1 MIKEMN
7 DPPILIGSQGK
18 EFPMMNLNET
28 AARHG
33 FCVDCVRESEELH
46 GQMVEMH
53 HKKTGA
59 QLVWVDNGEVN
70 KTFCVAFKTLPED
83 STGVFHILE
92 HSVLCGSA
100 KYPVREPFVEL
111 MKSSMA
117 TFLNAMTFPDKT
129 IYPVSS
135 RNEQDFLNLA
145 EVYLDAV
152 FAPRILQDPNIFYQE
167 GWHIELDENGA
178 PLYKGV
184 VFNEMKGAMS
194 DVDEQIYQKTLDVL
208 FPDNCYGWNSGG
220 DPKHI
225 PDLTYEQFL
234 RMYRRYYH
242 PSNARIF
249 LDGAIPLDK
258 VLTLAEEYL
267 SCFDRLDEK
276 HEIPMQKPFAAEAE
290 QAYEIGAEED
300 TADKTMLT
308 LAKIVAPWS
317 DTVRVTA
324 TEILFDVLTG
334 SNDAPL
340 KKALLATGKCQD
352 VGMSLDNAMAQPYM
366 MLTLR
371 NIADGSEQELRQ
383 MIRDT
388 VQQLVKTGL
397 DKDALTASINSSEF
411 SARQPG
417 EPSGLLRCI
426 HALDAWLYGGDP
438 MQPLLSE
445 ERYQKLREMATGDG
459 FDRLMAELLLDES
472 TMSIIRTV
480 PSHTQGDELRAE
492 ETERLQAIQA
502 SWTEADKE
510 ALCVQNEKLTA
521 WQQTPDTAE
530 QLATL
535 PVLSLSEISADPLL
549 IPAAEAQ
556 CGAAKVITHDLS
568 MNGITIMHW
577 YISLTDFTLDE
588 LKRLSILP
596 ELLGKLPTKRHDSL
610 SLFQAIKRDIGKL
623 TFQLRVMSRCAEM
636 ATPVLDVSCSV
647 LDANVDKAA
656 ALVREILTE
665 TCFDDRARVQ
675 TLILQL
681 SEMAKQKVISDGH
694 RMAMYAASAT
704 MSAAS
709 AAREALNGLSA
720 CMVQKALAE
729 NFDAQYPD
737 FLALCERFSKDSAVQ
752 SRVTFSLSTNKAL
765 DPAAILSA
773 YPVGTPIPD
782 AAPYVSDLPA
792 KCAYRIPSQ
801 ISFASLGYDYR
812 RAGKVYSGIARVMS
826 NILSLSYLWNEV
838 RVQGGAYGAGL
849 NTSETGRMVTYS
861 YRDPSPART
870 LGIDRS
876 MSKGLRDF
884 VAGDERIDKYI
895 ISTVGES
902 EPPLGSENQI
912 LVSDENLLCGI
923 TPEDLCR
930 ERTEMLS
937 ATKVALLTW
946 CGVLDQMA
954 KDGGVCVVG
963 HDGAIAACEKED
975 LTVL

>member
-1 MIKEMN
+1 
-7 DPPILIGSQGK
+7 
-18 EFPMMNLNET
+18 
-28 AARHG
+28 
-33 FCVDCVRESEELH
+33 
-46 GQMVEMH
+46 
-53 HKKTGA
+53 
-59 QLVWVDNGEVN
+59 
-70 KTFCVAFKTLPED
+70 
-83 STGVFHILE
+83 
-92 HSVLCGSA
+92 
-100 KYPVREPFVEL
+100 
-111 MKSSMA
+111 
-117 TFLNAMTFPDKT
+117 
-129 IYPVSS
+129 
-135 RNEQDFLNLA
+135 
-145 EVYLDAV
+145 
-152 FAPRILQDPNIFYQE
+152 
-167 GWHIELDENGA
+167 
-178 PLYKGV
+178 
-184 VFNEMKGAMS
+184 
-194 DVDEQIYQKTLDVL
+194 
-208 FPDNCYGWNSGG
+208 
-220 DPKHI
+220 
-225 PDLTYEQFL
+225 
-234 RMYRRYYH
+234 
-242 PSNARIF
+242 
-249 LDGAIPLDK
+249 
-258 VLTLAEEYL
+258 
-267 SCFDRLDEK
+267 
-276 HEIPMQKPFAAEAE
+276 
-290 QAYEIGAEED
+290 
-300 TADKTMLT
+300 
-308 LAKIVAPWS
+308 
-317 DTVRVTA
+317 
-324 TEILFDVLTG
+324 
-334 SNDAPL
+334 
-340 KKALLATGKCQD
+340 
-352 VGMSLDNAMAQPYM
+352 
-366 MLTLR
+366 
-371 NIADGSEQELRQ
+371 
-383 MIRDT
+383 
-388 VQQLVKTGL
+388 
-397 DKDALTASINSSEF
+397 
-411 SARQPG
+411 
-417 EPSGLLRCI
+417 
-426 HALDAWLYGGDP
+426 
-438 MQPLLSE
+438 
-445 ERYQKLREMATGDG
+445 
-459 FDRLMAELLLDES
+459 MAELLLDES

-492 ETERLQAIQA
+492 ETARLQAIQA
-502 SWTEADKE
+502 SWTDADKE
-510 ALCVQNEKLTA
+510 ALRVQNEKLTA

-556 CGAAKVITHDLS
+556 CGAAKVITHDLP
-568 MNGITIMHW
+568 MNGVTIMHW

-656 ALVREILTE
+656 ALVQEILTE
-665 TCFDDRARVQ
+665 TCFDDKARVQ

-720 CMVQKALAE
+720 CMVQKALPE
-729 NFDAQYPD
+729 DFDAQYAD
-737 FLALCERFSKDSAVQ
+737 LLALCERFSKDSAVQ
-752 SRVTFSLSTNKAL
+752 SRITFSLSTNKAL

-870 LGIDRS
+870 LGINRS

-930 ERTEMLS
+930 ERAEMLS
-937 ATKVALLTW
+937 TTKDALLKW

-954 KDGGVCVVG
+954 KDGGVCVIG

-975 LTVL
+975 LTIL

>member
-1 MIKEMN
+1 
-7 DPPILIGSQGK
+7 
-18 EFPMMNLNET
+18 MNLNET

-33 FCVDCVRESEELH
+33 FCVDRVRESKELG
-46 GQMVEMH
+46 GQLVEMH
-53 HKKTGA
+53 HEKTGA
-59 QLVWVDNGEVN
+59 QLAWVDNGEVN

-135 RNEQDFLNLA
+135 RNEQDFLNLT

-267 SCFDRLDEK
+267 SRFDRLDEK

-352 VGMSLDNAMAQPYM
+352 VSMSLDNAMAQPYM

-371 NIADGSEQELRQ
+371 NIANGSEQELRQ

-729 NFDAQYPD
+729 NFDAQYAD

-752 SRVTFSLSTNKAL
+752 SRVTFSLSTNKVL

-782 AAPYVSDLPA
+782 AAPYVSNLPA
-792 KCAYRIPSQ
+792 KCAYRIPAQ

-876 MSKGLRDF
+876 LSKGLRDF

-937 ATKVALLTW
+937 TTKDALLKW

>member
-1 MIKEMN
+1 MTR
-7 DPPILIGSQGK
+7 LGSQGK

-28 AARHG
+28 AEHHG
-33 FCVDCVRESEELH
+33 FCVDRVRESKELG
-46 GQMVEMH
+46 GQLVEMH
-53 HKKTGA
+53 HEKTGA
-59 QLVWVDNGEVN
+59 QLAWVDNGEVN

-111 MKSSMA
+111 LKSSMY

-135 RNEQDFLNLA
+135 RNEQDFLNLT

-267 SCFDRLDEK
+267 SRFDRLDEK

-729 NFDAQYPD
+729 NFDAQYAD

-752 SRVTFSLSTNKAL
+752 SRVTFSLSTNKVL

-782 AAPYVSDLPA
+782 AAPYVSNLPA
-792 KCAYRIPSQ
+792 KCAYRIPAQ

-870 LGIDRS
+870 LGINRS

-930 ERTEMLS
+930 ERAEMLS
-937 ATKVALLTW
+937 TTKDALLKW

>member
-1 MIKEMN
+1 
-7 DPPILIGSQGK
+7 
-18 EFPMMNLNET
+18 MMNLNET

-33 FCVDCVRESEELH
+33 FCVDRVRESKELG
-46 GQMVEMH
+46 GQLVEMH
-53 HKKTGA
+53 HEKTGA

-111 MKSSMA
+111 LKSSMA

-129 IYPVSS
+129 IYPISS
-135 RNEQDFLNLA
+135 RNEQDFLNLT

-267 SCFDRLDEK
+267 SRFDRLDEK

-383 MIRDT
+383 IIRDT

-445 ERYQKLREMATGDG
+445 ERYQKLREMAAGDG

-502 SWTEADKE
+502 AWTDADKE
-510 ALCVQNEKLTA
+510 ALRVQNEKLTA

-737 FLALCERFSKDSAVQ
+737 FLALCERFSKDSTVQ

-792 KCAYRIPSQ
+792 KCAYRIPAQ

-930 ERTEMLS
+930 ERAEMLS
-937 ATKVALLTW
+937 TTKDALLKW

-954 KDGGVCVVG
+954 KDGGVCVIG

>member
-1 MIKEMN
+1 
-7 DPPILIGSQGK
+7 
-18 EFPMMNLNET
+18 MNLNET

-267 SCFDRLDEK
+267 SRFDRLDEK

-383 MIRDT
+383 IIRDT

-445 ERYQKLREMATGDG
+445 ERYQKLREMAAGDG
-459 FDRLMAELLLDES
+459 FDRLMSELLLDES

-480 PSHTQGDELRAE
+480 PSHTQGDKLRAE
-492 ETERLQAIQA
+492 ETVRLQAIQA
-502 SWTEADKE
+502 SWTDADKE

-675 TLILQL
+675 TLIFQL

-729 NFDAQYPD
+729 NFDAQYAD

-812 RAGKVYSGIARVMS
+812 RAGKVHSGIARVMS

-870 LGIDRS
+870 LGINRS

-930 ERTEMLS
+930 ERAEMLS
-937 ATKVALLTW
+937 TTKDALLTW

>member
-1 MIKEMN
+1 
-7 DPPILIGSQGK
+7 
-18 EFPMMNLNET
+18 MNLNET

-33 FCVDCVRESEELH
+33 FCVDRVRESKELG
-46 GQMVEMH
+46 GQLVEMH
-53 HKKTGA
+53 HEKTGA
-59 QLVWVDNGEVN
+59 QLAWVDNGEVN

-135 RNEQDFLNLA
+135 RNEQDFLNLT

-267 SCFDRLDEK
+267 SRFDRLDEK

-352 VGMSLDNAMAQPYM
+352 VSMSLDNAMAQPYM

-371 NIADGSEQELRQ
+371 NIANGSEQELRQ

-397 DKDALTASINSSEF
+397 DKEALTASINSSEF

-445 ERYQKLREMATGDG
+445 ERYQKLREMAAGDG

-502 SWTEADKE
+502 AWTDADKE
-510 ALCVQNEKLTA
+510 ALRVQNEKLTA

-737 FLALCERFSKDSAVQ
+737 FLALCERFSKDSTVQ

-792 KCAYRIPSQ
+792 KCAYRIPAQ

-930 ERTEMLS
+930 ERAEMLS
-937 ATKVALLTW
+937 TTKDALLKW

-954 KDGGVCVVG
+954 KDGGVCVIG

>member
-1 MIKEMN
+1 
-7 DPPILIGSQGK
+7 
-18 EFPMMNLNET
+18 MMNLNET

-33 FCVDCVRESEELH
+33 FCVDRVRESKELG
-46 GQMVEMH
+46 GQLVEMH
-53 HKKTGA
+53 HEKTGA
-59 QLVWVDNGEVN
+59 QLVWVDNGEDN

-135 RNEQDFLNLA
+135 RNEQDFLNLT

-194 DVDEQIYQKTLDVL
+194 DVDELIYQKTLDVL

-258 VLTLAEEYL
+258 VLTLTAEYL
-267 SCFDRLDEK
+267 SRFDRLDEK

-290 QAYEIGAEED
+290 QAYEIDAGED

-317 DTVRVTA
+317 DTVRITA

-340 KKALLATGKCQD
+340 KKALLASGKCQD
-352 VGMSLDNAMAQPYM
+352 VSMTLDNSVAQPYM

-371 NIADGSEQELRQ
+371 NISDGSEQELRQ

-426 HALDAWLYGGDP
+426 HSLDSWLYGGDP

-445 ERYQKLREMATGDG
+445 GRYQKLREMAAVDG

-492 ETERLQAIQA
+492 ETTRLQAIQA
-502 SWTEADKE
+502 SWTDADKE
-510 ALCVQNEKLTA
+510 ALRVQNEKLSA

-556 CGAAKVITHDLS
+556 CGAAKVITHDLP

-665 TCFDDRARVQ
+665 TCFDDKARVQ

-681 SEMAKQKVISDGH
+681 SEMAKQKIISDGH

-709 AAREALNGLSA
+709 AAQEALNGLSA
-720 CMVQKALAE
+720 CMVQKALPE
-729 NFDAQYPD
+729 DFDAQYAD
-737 FLALCERFSKDSAVQ
+737 LLALCERFSKDSAVQ
-752 SRVTFSLSTNKAL
+752 SRVTFSLSTNAPV

-870 LGIDRS
+870 LGINRS

-930 ERTEMLS
+930 ERAEMLS
-937 ATKVALLTW
+937 TTKEALLKW

-954 KDGGVCVVG
+954 KDGGVCVIG

-975 LTVL
+975 LTIL

>member
-1 MIKEMN
+1 MTR
-7 DPPILIGSQGK
+7 LGSQGK
-18 EFPMMNLNET
+18 EFPMKNLNET

-33 FCVDCVRESEELH
+33 FCVDRVRESKELG
-46 GQMVEMH
+46 GQLVEMH
-53 HKKTGA
+53 HEKTGA
-59 QLVWVDNGEVN
+59 QLAWVDNGEVN

-111 MKSSMA
+111 LKSSMA

-152 FAPRILQDPNIFYQE
+152 FAPRILQDSNIFYQE

-267 SCFDRLDEK
+267 SRFDRLDEK

-383 MIRDT
+383 IIRDT

-445 ERYQKLREMATGDG
+445 ERYQKLREMAAGDG

-502 SWTEADKE
+502 AWTDADKE
-510 ALCVQNEKLTA
+510 ALRVQNEKLSA

-752 SRVTFSLSTNKAL
+752 SRVTFSLSTNKVL

-792 KCAYRIPSQ
+792 KCAYRIPAQ

-870 LGIDRS
+870 LGINRS
-876 MSKGLRDF
+876 LSKGLRDF

-930 ERTEMLS
+930 ERAEMLS
-937 ATKVALLTW
+937 TTKDALLTW

>member
-1 MIKEMN
+1 MTR
-7 DPPILIGSQGK
+7 LGSQGK

-33 FCVDCVRESEELH
+33 FCVDRVRESKELG
-46 GQMVEMH
+46 GQLVEMH
-53 HKKTGA
+53 HEKTGA
-59 QLVWVDNGEVN
+59 QLAWVDNGEVN

-267 SCFDRLDEK
+267 SRFDRLDEK

>member
-1 MIKEMN
+1 
-7 DPPILIGSQGK
+7 
-18 EFPMMNLNET
+18 MMNLNET

-33 FCVDCVRESEELH
+33 FCVDRVRESKELG
-46 GQMVEMH
+46 GQLVEMH
-53 HKKTGA
+53 HEKTGA

-111 MKSSMA
+111 LKSSMA

-129 IYPVSS
+129 IYPISS
-135 RNEQDFLNLA
+135 RNEQDFLNLT

-267 SCFDRLDEK
+267 SRFDRLDEK

-729 NFDAQYPD
+729 NFDAQYAD

-752 SRVTFSLSTNKAL
+752 SRVTFSLSTNKVL

-782 AAPYVSDLPA
+782 AAPYVSNLPA
-792 KCAYRIPSQ
+792 KCAYRIPAQ

-870 LGIDRS
+870 LGINRS

-930 ERTEMLS
+930 ERAEMLS
-937 ATKVALLTW
+937 TTKDALLTW
-946 CGVLDQMA
+946 YGVLDQMA
-954 KDGGVCVVG
+954 KDGGVCVIG

>member
-1 MIKEMN
+1 
-7 DPPILIGSQGK
+7 
-18 EFPMMNLNET
+18 MMNLNET

-33 FCVDCVRESEELH
+33 FCVDRVRESKELG
-46 GQMVEMH
+46 GQLVEMH
-53 HKKTGA
+53 HEKTGA

-111 MKSSMA
+111 LKSSMA

-129 IYPVSS
+129 IYPISS
-135 RNEQDFLNLA
+135 RNEQDFLNLT

-258 VLTLAEEYL
+258 VLTLVEEYL
-267 SCFDRLDEK
+267 SRFDRLDEK

-352 VGMSLDNAMAQPYM
+352 VSMSLDNAMAQPYM

-383 MIRDT
+383 IIRDT

-445 ERYQKLREMATGDG
+445 ERYQKLREMAAGDG

-502 SWTEADKE
+502 AWTDADKE
-510 ALCVQNEKLTA
+510 ALRVQNEKLTA

-737 FLALCERFSKDSAVQ
+737 FLALCERFSKDSTVQ

-792 KCAYRIPSQ
+792 KCAYRIPAQ

-930 ERTEMLS
+930 ERAEMLS
-937 ATKVALLTW
+937 TTKDALLKW

-954 KDGGVCVVG
+954 KDGGVCVIG

>member
-1 MIKEMN
+1 MTR
-7 DPPILIGSQGK
+7 LGSQGK
-18 EFPMMNLNET
+18 EFPMKNLNET

-33 FCVDCVRESEELH
+33 FCVDRVRESKELG
-46 GQMVEMH
+46 GQLVEMH
-53 HKKTGA
+53 HEKTGA
-59 QLVWVDNGEVN
+59 QLAWVDNGEVN

-111 MKSSMA
+111 LKSSMA

-152 FAPRILQDPNIFYQE
+152 FAPRILQDSNIFYQE

-267 SCFDRLDEK
+267 SRFDRLDEK

-383 MIRDT
+383 IIRDT

-445 ERYQKLREMATGDG
+445 ERYQKLREMAAGDG

-502 SWTEADKE
+502 AWTDADKE
-510 ALCVQNEKLTA
+510 ALRVQNEKLSA

-588 LKRLSILP
+588 LKRLSMVAD
-596 ELLGKLPTKRHDSL
+596 LLGKLPTKRHDSL

-752 SRVTFSLSTNKAL
+752 SRVTFSLSTNKVL

-782 AAPYVSDLPA
+782 AAPYVSNLPA

-870 LGIDRS
+870 LGINRS

-930 ERTEMLS
+930 ERAEMLS
-937 ATKVALLTW
+937 TTKDALLKW

>member
-1 MIKEMN
+1 
-7 DPPILIGSQGK
+7 
-18 EFPMMNLNET
+18 MMNLNET

-33 FCVDCVRESEELH
+33 FCVDRVRESKELG
-46 GQMVEMH
+46 GQLVEMH
-53 HKKTGA
+53 HEKTGA

-135 RNEQDFLNLA
+135 RNEQDFLNLT

-194 DVDEQIYQKTLDVL
+194 DVDELIYQKTLDVL

-242 PSNARIF
+242 PSNARIY
-249 LDGAIPLDK
+249 LDGAVPLDK

-340 KKALLATGKCQD
+340 KRALLATGKCQD

-445 ERYQKLREMATGDG
+445 ERYQKLREMAAGDG
-459 FDRLMAELLLDES
+459 FDRLMSELLLDES

-480 PSHTQGDELRAE
+480 PSHTQGDKLRAE
-492 ETERLQAIQA
+492 ETVRLQAIQA
-502 SWTEADKE
+502 SWTDADKE

-623 TFQLRVMSRCAEM
+623 TFRLRVMSRCAEM

-675 TLILQL
+675 TLIFQL

-729 NFDAQYPD
+729 NFDAQYAD

-812 RAGKVYSGIARVMS
+812 RAGKVHSGIARVMS

-870 LGIDRS
+870 LGINRS

-930 ERTEMLS
+930 ERAEMLS
-937 ATKVALLTW
+937 TTKDALLTW

-954 KDGGVCVVG
+954 KDGGVCVIG

>member
-1 MIKEMN
+1 MTR
-7 DPPILIGSQGK
+7 LGSQGK

-33 FCVDCVRESEELH
+33 FCVDRVRESKELG
-46 GQMVEMH
+46 GQLVEMH
-53 HKKTGA
+53 HEKTGA
-59 QLVWVDNGEVN
+59 QLAWVDNGEVN

-135 RNEQDFLNLA
+135 RNEQDFLNLT

-194 DVDEQIYQKTLDVL
+194 DVDEQIYQKTQDVL

-352 VGMSLDNAMAQPYM
+352 VSMSLDNAMAQPYM

-383 MIRDT
+383 IIRDT
-388 VQQLVKTGL
+388 VQQLLKTGL

-445 ERYQKLREMATGDG
+445 ERYQKLREMAAGDG

-492 ETERLQAIQA
+492 EKERLQAIQA
-502 SWTEADKE
+502 SWTDADKE
-510 ALCVQNEKLTA
+510 ALRVQNEKLTA

-681 SEMAKQKVISDGH
+681 SEMAKQKVISDGL

-729 NFDAQYPD
+729 NFDAQYAD

-765 DPAAILSA
+765 APAAILSA

-870 LGIDRS
+870 LGINRS

-937 ATKVALLTW
+937 TTKDALLKW

-954 KDGGVCVVG
+954 KDGGVCVIG

>member
-1 MIKEMN
+1 MTR
-7 DPPILIGSQGK
+7 LGSQGK

-33 FCVDCVRESEELH
+33 FCVDRVRESKELG
-46 GQMVEMH
+46 GQLVEMH
-53 HKKTGA
+53 HEKTGA
-59 QLVWVDNGEVN
+59 QLAWVDNGEVN

-135 RNEQDFLNLA
+135 RNEQDFLNLT

-267 SCFDRLDEK
+267 SRFDRLDEK

-729 NFDAQYPD
+729 NFDAQYAD

-752 SRVTFSLSTNKAL
+752 SRVTFSLSTNKVL

-782 AAPYVSDLPA
+782 AAPYVSNLPA
-792 KCAYRIPSQ
+792 KCAYRIPAQ

-870 LGIDRS
+870 LDIDRS
-876 MSKGLRDF
+876 LSKGLRDF

-930 ERTEMLS
+930 ERAEMLS
-937 ATKVALLTW
+937 TTKDALLKW

-954 KDGGVCVVG
+954 KDGGVCVIG

>member
-1 MIKEMN
+1 MTR
-7 DPPILIGSQGK
+7 LGSQGK

-33 FCVDCVRESEELH
+33 FCVDRVRESKELH
-46 GQMVEMH
+46 GKMVEMH
-53 HKKTGA
+53 HEKTGA
-59 QLVWVDNGEVN
+59 QLAWVDNGEVN

-135 RNEQDFLNLA
+135 RNEQDFLNLT

-267 SCFDRLDEK
+267 SRFDRLDEK

-459 FDRLMAELLLDES
+459 FDRLMVELLLDES

-729 NFDAQYPD
+729 NFDAQYAD

-752 SRVTFSLSTNKAL
+752 SRVTFSLSTNKVL

-782 AAPYVSDLPA
+782 AAPYVSNLPA
-792 KCAYRIPSQ
+792 KCAYRIPAQ

-870 LGIDRS
+870 LGINRS

-930 ERTEMLS
+930 ERAEMLS
-937 ATKVALLTW
+937 TTKDALLKW

>member
-1 MIKEMN
+1 
-7 DPPILIGSQGK
+7 
-18 EFPMMNLNET
+18 MNLNET

-33 FCVDCVRESEELH
+33 FCVDRVRESKELH
-46 GQMVEMH
+46 GKMVEMH
-53 HKKTGA
+53 HEKTGA
-59 QLVWVDNGEVN
+59 QLAWVDNGEVN

-135 RNEQDFLNLA
+135 RNEQDFLNLT

-267 SCFDRLDEK
+267 SRFDRLDEK

-459 FDRLMAELLLDES
+459 FDRLMVELLLDES

-729 NFDAQYPD
+729 NFDAQYAD

-752 SRVTFSLSTNKAL
+752 SRVTFSLSTNKVL

-782 AAPYVSDLPA
+782 AAPYVSNLPA
-792 KCAYRIPSQ
+792 KCAYRIPAQ

-870 LGIDRS
+870 LGINRS

-930 ERTEMLS
+930 ERAEMLS
-937 ATKVALLTW
+937 TTKDALLKW

>member
-1 MIKEMN
+1 MK
-7 DPPILIGSQGK
+7 
-18 EFPMMNLNET
+18 NLNET

-33 FCVDCVRESEELH
+33 FCVDRVRESKELG
-46 GQMVEMH
+46 GQLVEMH
-53 HKKTGA
+53 HEKTGA
-59 QLVWVDNGEVN
+59 QLAWVDNGEVN

-111 MKSSMA
+111 LKSSMA

-152 FAPRILQDPNIFYQE
+152 FAPRILQDSNIFYQE

-267 SCFDRLDEK
+267 SRFDRLDEK

-383 MIRDT
+383 IIRDT

-445 ERYQKLREMATGDG
+445 ERYQKLREMAAGDG

-502 SWTEADKE
+502 AWTDADKE
-510 ALCVQNEKLTA
+510 ALRVQNEKLSA

-752 SRVTFSLSTNKAL
+752 SRVTFSLSTNKVL

-792 KCAYRIPSQ
+792 KCAYRIPAQ

-870 LGIDRS
+870 LGINRS
-876 MSKGLRDF
+876 LSKGLRDF

-930 ERTEMLS
+930 ERAEMLS
-937 ATKVALLTW
+937 TTKDALLTW

>member
-1 MIKEMN
+1 
-7 DPPILIGSQGK
+7 
-18 EFPMMNLNET
+18 
-28 AARHG
+28 
-33 FCVDCVRESEELH
+33 
-46 GQMVEMH
+46 
-53 HKKTGA
+53 
-59 QLVWVDNGEVN
+59 
-70 KTFCVAFKTLPED
+70 
-83 STGVFHILE
+83 
-92 HSVLCGSA
+92 
-100 KYPVREPFVEL
+100 
-111 MKSSMA
+111 
-117 TFLNAMTFPDKT
+117 
-129 IYPVSS
+129 
-135 RNEQDFLNLA
+135 
-145 EVYLDAV
+145 
-152 FAPRILQDPNIFYQE
+152 
-167 GWHIELDENGA
+167 
-178 PLYKGV
+178 
-184 VFNEMKGAMS
+184 
-194 DVDEQIYQKTLDVL
+194 
-208 FPDNCYGWNSGG
+208 
-220 DPKHI
+220 
-225 PDLTYEQFL
+225 
-234 RMYRRYYH
+234 
-242 PSNARIF
+242 
-249 LDGAIPLDK
+249 
-258 VLTLAEEYL
+258 
-267 SCFDRLDEK
+267 
-276 HEIPMQKPFAAEAE
+276 
-290 QAYEIGAEED
+290 
-300 TADKTMLT
+300 
-308 LAKIVAPWS
+308 
-317 DTVRVTA
+317 
-324 TEILFDVLTG
+324 
-334 SNDAPL
+334 
-340 KKALLATGKCQD
+340 
-352 VGMSLDNAMAQPYM
+352 
-366 MLTLR
+366 
-371 NIADGSEQELRQ
+371 
-383 MIRDT
+383 
-388 VQQLVKTGL
+388 
-397 DKDALTASINSSEF
+397 
-411 SARQPG
+411 
-417 EPSGLLRCI
+417 
-426 HALDAWLYGGDP
+426 
-438 MQPLLSE
+438 
-445 ERYQKLREMATGDG
+445 
-459 FDRLMAELLLDES
+459 
-472 TMSIIRTV
+472 
-480 PSHTQGDELRAE
+480 
-492 ETERLQAIQA
+492 
-502 SWTEADKE
+502 
-510 ALCVQNEKLTA
+510 
-521 WQQTPDTAE
+521 
-530 QLATL
+530 
-535 PVLSLSEISADPLL
+535 
-549 IPAAEAQ
+549 
-556 CGAAKVITHDLS
+556 
-568 MNGITIMHW
+568 MHW

-773 YPVGTPIPD
+773 YPVGMPIPD

-870 LGIDRS
+870 LGINRS

-930 ERTEMLS
+930 ERAEMLS
-937 ATKVALLTW
+937 TTKDALLTW

-954 KDGGVCVVG
+954 KDGGVCVIG

>member
-1 MIKEMN
+1 MTR
-7 DPPILIGSQGK
+7 LGSQGK

-33 FCVDCVRESEELH
+33 FCVDRVRESKELG
-46 GQMVEMH
+46 GQLVEMH
-53 HKKTGA
+53 HEKTGA
-59 QLVWVDNGEVN
+59 QLAWVDNGEVN

-135 RNEQDFLNLA
+135 RNEQDFLNLT

-267 SCFDRLDEK
+267 SRFDRLDEK

-352 VGMSLDNAMAQPYM
+352 VSMSLDNAMAQPYM

-729 NFDAQYPD
+729 NFDAQYAD

-752 SRVTFSLSTNKAL
+752 SRVTFSLSTNKVL

-782 AAPYVSDLPA
+782 AAPYVSNLPA
-792 KCAYRIPSQ
+792 KCAYRIPAQ

-870 LGIDRS
+870 LGINRS

-930 ERTEMLS
+930 ERAEMLS
-937 ATKVALLTW
+937 TTKDALLKW

>member
-1 MIKEMN
+1 
-7 DPPILIGSQGK
+7 
-18 EFPMMNLNET
+18 MMNLNET

-33 FCVDCVRESEELH
+33 FCVDRVRKSKELG
-46 GQMVEMH
+46 GQLVEMH
-53 HKKTGA
+53 HEKTGA
-59 QLVWVDNGEVN
+59 QLVWLDNGEDN
-70 KTFCVAFKTLPED
+70 KLFCVAFKTLPED

-135 RNEQDFLNLA
+135 RNEQDFLNLT

-194 DVDEQIYQKTLDVL
+194 DVDELIYQKTLNVL

-220 DPKHI
+220 DPKNI

-234 RMYRRYYH
+234 RMYHRYYH
-242 PSNARIF
+242 PSNARIY
-249 LDGAIPLDK
+249 LDGAVPLEK

-267 SCFDRLDEK
+267 NGFDRLDEK

-290 QAYEIGAEED
+290 QAYEIDAEED

-317 DTVRVTA
+317 DIPRVVATTV
-324 TEILFDVLTG
+324 LFDVLTG

-340 KKALLATGKCQD
+340 KKALLASGKCQD
-352 VGMSLDNAMAQPYM
+352 VSMSLDNAMAQPYM
-366 MLTLR
+366 MLTMR
-371 NIADGSEQELRQ
+371 GIAGGSESELRQ
-383 MIRDT
+383 LIRDT

-411 SARQPG
+411 AARQTG
-417 EPSGLLRCI
+417 EPAGLLRCMN
-426 HALDAWLYGGDP
+426 ALNTWLYDGDP
-438 MQPLLSE
+438 MQPLLSDDC
-445 ERYQKLREMATGDG
+445 YAQLREMAAGDG
-459 FDRLMAELLLDES
+459 FDCLMADLLLDES
-472 TMSIIRTV
+472 TMSVIRTV
-480 PSHTQGDELRAE
+480 PSHTLGDELRAD
-492 ETERLQAIQA
+492 ETARLQAIQA

-510 ALCVQNEKLTA
+510 ALRVQNEKLSA

-535 PVLSLSEISADPLL
+535 PVLSLSEISADPVL
-549 IPAAEAQ
+549 IPAAEMSL
-556 CGAAKVITHDLS
+556 GAAKVITHDLP
-568 MNGITIMHW
+568 MNGITSLHW
-577 YISLTDFTLDE
+577 YISLTDCTLDE
-588 LKRLSILP
+588 LKRLSMLP
-596 ELLGKLPTKRHDSL
+596 DLLGKLPTKHHDSL
-610 SLFQAIKRDIGKL
+610 ALFQAIKRDIGKL
-623 TFQLRVMSRCAEM
+623 RFRMNVVSHCAEM
-636 ATPVLDVSCSV
+636 ATPVLDVRCSV
-647 LDANVDKAA
+647 LDTNVDKAC

-665 TCFDDRARVQ
+665 TCFDDKARVQ
-675 TLILQL
+675 TLILQNNEL
-681 SEMAKQKVISDGH
+681 AKQKIVGDGH
-694 RMAMYAASAT
+694 TMAMYAASAT
-704 MSAAS
+704 MSAA
-709 AAREALNGLSA
+709 AAAQEALCGLSA
-720 CMVQKALAE
+720 CMAQKALVE

-737 FLALCERFSKDSAVQ
+737 FLALCERFSTESVAQ
-752 SRVTFSLSTNKAL
+752 SRITLSLTTHAQV

-773 YPVGTPIPD
+773 YPVGTSIPD

-792 KCAYRIPSQ
+792 KCAYRIPAQ
-801 ISFASLGYDYR
+801 VSFASLGYDYR
-812 RAGKVYSGIARVMS
+812 RAGKVYNGVSRVMS
-826 NILSLSYLWNEV
+826 NILALSYLWNEV

-849 NTSETGRMVTYS
+849 NTSETGTMTTYS

-876 MSKGLRDF
+876 LSKGLRDF
-884 VAGDERIDKYI
+884 VAGDEQIDKYI
-895 ISTVGES
+895 ISTIGES

-912 LVSDENLLCGI
+912 LVSDENLLNGI

-930 ERTEMLS
+930 ERAEMLS
-937 ATKVALLTW
+937 ADKNALLTW
-946 CGVLDQMA
+946 CDVLDQMA

-963 HDGAIAACEKED
+963 HEGAIASCEKED

>member
-1 MIKEMN
+1 
-7 DPPILIGSQGK
+7 
-18 EFPMMNLNET
+18 MMNLNET

-33 FCVDCVRESEELH
+33 FCVDRVRESKELG
-46 GQMVEMH
+46 GQLVEMH

-70 KTFCVAFKTLPED
+70 KTFCVAFKTLLED

-135 RNEQDFLNLA
+135 RNEQDFLNLT

-242 PSNARIF
+242 PSNARIY
-249 LDGAIPLDK
+249 LDGAVPLDK
-258 VLTLAEEYL
+258 VLSLAEEYL

-276 HEIPMQKPFAAEAE
+276 HEIPTQKPFAAEAE

-445 ERYQKLREMATGDG
+445 ERYQKLREMAAGDG
-459 FDRLMAELLLDES
+459 FDRLMADLLLDES

-492 ETERLQAIQA
+492 ETEHLQAIQA
-502 SWTEADKE
+502 SWTDADKE
-510 ALCVQNEKLTA
+510 ALRVQNEKLTA

-656 ALVREILTE
+656 ALVQEILTE
-665 TCFDDRARVQ
+665 TCFDDKARVQ

-720 CMVQKALAE
+720 CMVQKALPE
-729 NFDAQYPD
+729 DFDAQYAD

-773 YPVGTPIPD
+773 YPIGTPIPD

-870 LGIDRS
+870 LDINRS

-930 ERTEMLS
+930 ERAEMLS
-937 ATKVALLTW
+937 TTKDALLKW

>member
-7 DPPILIGSQGK
+7 DPPGSQGK

-33 FCVDCVRESEELH
+33 FCVDRVRESKELG
-46 GQMVEMH
+46 GQLVEMH
-53 HKKTGA
+53 HEKTGA
-59 QLVWVDNGEVN
+59 QLAWVDNGEVN

-111 MKSSMA
+111 LKSSMY

-135 RNEQDFLNLA
+135 RNEQDFLNLT

-194 DVDEQIYQKTLDVL
+194 DVDELIYQKTLDLL
-208 FPDNCYGWNSGG
+208 FPDNCYGCNSGG

-225 PDLTYEQFL
+225 PDLTYEKFL

-242 PSNARIF
+242 PSNARIY

-267 SCFDRLDEK
+267 NGFDRLDEK

-290 QAYEIGAEED
+290 QAYEIDAGED
-300 TADKTMLT
+300 TAGKTMLT

-317 DTVRVTA
+317 DTVRVKA

-352 VGMSLDNAMAQPYM
+352 VSMSLDNAMAQPYM
-366 MLTLR
+366 ILTLR

-426 HALDAWLYGGDP
+426 HSLDSWLYGGDP

-445 ERYQKLREMATGDG
+445 ERYQKLREMAAGDG

-472 TMSIIRTV
+472 NMSIIRTV

-502 SWTEADKE
+502 SWTDADKE
-510 ALCVQNEKLTA
+510 ALRVQNEKLTA

-535 PVLSLSEISADPLL
+535 PVLSLGEISADPLL
-549 IPAAEAQ
+549 IPTAEAQ
-556 CGAAKVITHDLS
+556 CGAAKVITHDLP

-665 TCFDDRARVQ
+665 TCFDDKARVQ

-720 CMVQKALAE
+720 CMVQKALPE
-729 NFDAQYPD
+729 NFDAQYAD

-752 SRVTFSLSTNKAL
+752 SRITFSLSTNKAL

-870 LGIDRS
+870 LGINRS

-895 ISTVGES
+895 ISTIGES

-930 ERTEMLS
+930 ERAEMLS
-937 ATKVALLTW
+937 TTKDALLTW

-954 KDGGVCVVG
+954 KDGGVCVIG

>member
-1 MIKEMN
+1 MTR
-7 DPPILIGSQGK
+7 LGSQGK

-33 FCVDCVRESEELH
+33 FCVDRVRESKELG
-46 GQMVEMH
+46 GQLVEMH
-53 HKKTGA
+53 HEKTGA

-135 RNEQDFLNLA
+135 RNEQDFLNLT

-267 SCFDRLDEK
+267 SRFDRLDEK

-388 VQQLVKTGL
+388 VQQLLKTGL

-445 ERYQKLREMATGDG
+445 ERYQKLREMAAGDG

-480 PSHTQGDELRAE
+480 PSHTQGDELRAD
-492 ETERLQAIQA
+492 ETVRLQAIQA
-502 SWTEADKE
+502 SWTDADKE
-510 ALCVQNEKLTA
+510 ALRVQNEKLTA

-588 LKRLSILP
+588 LKRLSMVAD
-596 ELLGKLPTKRHDSL
+596 LLGKLPTKRHDSL

-720 CMVQKALAE
+720 CMVQKALPE

-870 LGIDRS
+870 LGINRS
-876 MSKGLRDF
+876 LSKGLRDF

-902 EPPLGSENQI
+902 EAPLGSENQI

-930 ERTEMLS
+930 ERAEMLS
-937 ATKVALLTW
+937 TTKDALLTW
-946 CGVLDQMA
+946 YGVLDQMA
-954 KDGGVCVVG
+954 KDGGVCVIG

>member
-1 MIKEMN
+1 MTR
-7 DPPILIGSQGK
+7 LGSQGK

-33 FCVDCVRESEELH
+33 FCVDRVRESKELG
-46 GQMVEMH
+46 GQLVEMH
-53 HKKTGA
+53 HEKTGA
-59 QLVWVDNGEVN
+59 QLAWVDNGEVN

-111 MKSSMA
+111 LKSSMY

-135 RNEQDFLNLA
+135 RNEQDFLNLT

-208 FPDNCYGWNSGG
+208 FPDNCYGCNSGG

-267 SCFDRLDEK
+267 NGFDRLDEK

-290 QAYEIGAEED
+290 QAYEIDAGED

-317 DTVRVTA
+317 DTLRVTA

-352 VGMSLDNAMAQPYM
+352 VSMSLDNSMAQPYM
-366 MLTLR
+366 ILTLR
-371 NIADGSEQELRQ
+371 NISDGSEQELRQ

-426 HALDAWLYGGDP
+426 HSLDSWLYGGDP
-438 MQPLLSE
+438 MQPLLTE
-445 ERYQKLREMATGDG
+445 ERYQKLREMAAGDG

-492 ETERLQAIQA
+492 ETARLQAIQA
-502 SWTEADKE
+502 SWTDADKE
-510 ALCVQNEKLTA
+510 ALRVQNEKLSA

-556 CGAAKVITHDLS
+556 CGAAKVITHDLP

-610 SLFQAIKRDIGKL
+610 SLFQAVKRDIGKL

-665 TCFDDRARVQ
+665 TCFDDKVRVQ

-704 MSAAS
+704 MSAA
-709 AAREALNGLSA
+709 AAAQEALSGLSS
-720 CMVQKALAE
+720 CMVQKALPE
-729 NFDAQYPD
+729 DFDAQYAD

-782 AAPYVSDLPA
+782 AAPYVSNLPA

-870 LGIDRS
+870 LGINRS

-930 ERTEMLS
+930 ERAEMLS
-937 ATKVALLTW
+937 TTKDALLKW

-954 KDGGVCVVG
+954 KDGGVCVIG

-975 LTVL
+975 LTIL

>member
-1 MIKEMN
+1 M
-7 DPPILIGSQGK
+7 
-18 EFPMMNLNET
+18 
-28 AARHG
+28 AA
-33 FCVDCVRESEELH
+33 
-46 GQMVEMH
+46 
-53 HKKTGA
+53 
-59 QLVWVDNGEVN
+59 
-70 KTFCVAFKTLPED
+70 
-83 STGVFHILE
+83 
-92 HSVLCGSA
+92 
-100 KYPVREPFVEL
+100 
-111 MKSSMA
+111 
-117 TFLNAMTFPDKT
+117 
-129 IYPVSS
+129 
-135 RNEQDFLNLA
+135 
-145 EVYLDAV
+145 
-152 FAPRILQDPNIFYQE
+152 
-167 GWHIELDENGA
+167 
-178 PLYKGV
+178 
-184 VFNEMKGAMS
+184 
-194 DVDEQIYQKTLDVL
+194 
-208 FPDNCYGWNSGG
+208 
-220 DPKHI
+220 
-225 PDLTYEQFL
+225 
-234 RMYRRYYH
+234 
-242 PSNARIF
+242 
-249 LDGAIPLDK
+249 
-258 VLTLAEEYL
+258 
-267 SCFDRLDEK
+267 
-276 HEIPMQKPFAAEAE
+276 
-290 QAYEIGAEED
+290 
-300 TADKTMLT
+300 
-308 LAKIVAPWS
+308 
-317 DTVRVTA
+317 
-324 TEILFDVLTG
+324 
-334 SNDAPL
+334 
-340 KKALLATGKCQD
+340 
-352 VGMSLDNAMAQPYM
+352 
-366 MLTLR
+366 
-371 NIADGSEQELRQ
+371 
-383 MIRDT
+383 
-388 VQQLVKTGL
+388 
-397 DKDALTASINSSEF
+397 
-411 SARQPG
+411 
-417 EPSGLLRCI
+417 
-426 HALDAWLYGGDP
+426 
-438 MQPLLSE
+438 
-445 ERYQKLREMATGDG
+445 GDG

-480 PSHTQGDELRAE
+480 PSHTQGDKLRAE
-492 ETERLQAIQA
+492 ETVRLQAIQA
-502 SWTEADKE
+502 SWTDADKE

-729 NFDAQYPD
+729 NFDAQYAD

-876 MSKGLRDF
+876 LSKGLRDF

-930 ERTEMLS
+930 ERAEMLS
-937 ATKVALLTW
+937 TTKDALLTW

-954 KDGGVCVVG
+954 KDGGVCVIG

>member
-1 MIKEMN
+1 
-7 DPPILIGSQGK
+7 
-18 EFPMMNLNET
+18 
-28 AARHG
+28 
-33 FCVDCVRESEELH
+33 
-46 GQMVEMH
+46 
-53 HKKTGA
+53 
-59 QLVWVDNGEVN
+59 
-70 KTFCVAFKTLPED
+70 
-83 STGVFHILE
+83 
-92 HSVLCGSA
+92 
-100 KYPVREPFVEL
+100 
-111 MKSSMA
+111 
-117 TFLNAMTFPDKT
+117 
-129 IYPVSS
+129 
-135 RNEQDFLNLA
+135 
-145 EVYLDAV
+145 
-152 FAPRILQDPNIFYQE
+152 
-167 GWHIELDENGA
+167 
-178 PLYKGV
+178 
-184 VFNEMKGAMS
+184 
-194 DVDEQIYQKTLDVL
+194 
-208 FPDNCYGWNSGG
+208 
-220 DPKHI
+220 
-225 PDLTYEQFL
+225 
-234 RMYRRYYH
+234 
-242 PSNARIF
+242 
-249 LDGAIPLDK
+249 
-258 VLTLAEEYL
+258 
-267 SCFDRLDEK
+267 
-276 HEIPMQKPFAAEAE
+276 
-290 QAYEIGAEED
+290 
-300 TADKTMLT
+300 
-308 LAKIVAPWS
+308 
-317 DTVRVTA
+317 
-324 TEILFDVLTG
+324 
-334 SNDAPL
+334 
-340 KKALLATGKCQD
+340 
-352 VGMSLDNAMAQPYM
+352 
-366 MLTLR
+366 
-371 NIADGSEQELRQ
+371 
-383 MIRDT
+383 
-388 VQQLVKTGL
+388 
-397 DKDALTASINSSEF
+397 
-411 SARQPG
+411 
-417 EPSGLLRCI
+417 
-426 HALDAWLYGGDP
+426 
-438 MQPLLSE
+438 
-445 ERYQKLREMATGDG
+445 
-459 FDRLMAELLLDES
+459 
-472 TMSIIRTV
+472 
-480 PSHTQGDELRAE
+480 
-492 ETERLQAIQA
+492 
-502 SWTEADKE
+502 
-510 ALCVQNEKLTA
+510 
-521 WQQTPDTAE
+521 
-530 QLATL
+530 
-535 PVLSLSEISADPLL
+535 
-549 IPAAEAQ
+549 
-556 CGAAKVITHDLS
+556 
-568 MNGITIMHW
+568 MNGVTIMHW

-773 YPVGTPIPD
+773 YPVGMPIPD

-870 LGIDRS
+870 LGINRS

-930 ERTEMLS
+930 ERAEMLS
-937 ATKVALLTW
+937 TTKDALLKW